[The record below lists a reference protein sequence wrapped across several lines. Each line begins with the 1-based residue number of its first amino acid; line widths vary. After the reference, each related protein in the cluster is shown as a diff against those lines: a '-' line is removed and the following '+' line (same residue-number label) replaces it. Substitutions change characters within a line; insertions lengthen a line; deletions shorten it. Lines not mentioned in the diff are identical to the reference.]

1 LPKNSVVDHK
11 LTLVIIY
18 GIISALATGL
28 GALPFIFI
36 KKITPKV
43 MGISNAIAAGLMM
56 GASFGL
62 LMEAAEYDE
71 SKMIGGF
78 LAGLIFI
85 VVFDRVLDLIKT
97 RKLQVEDED
106 ELAAGLVATARD
118 WKKSILIIIIMTFH
132 SVAEGIGIGAS
143 FGGTVKFGI
152 LMSIAIAIHNIPEG
166 LAISAVMVS
175 QGASWRKAAFWSVF
189 TSLPQPLMAVPSFL
203 FVNTFKPFVPAGLGI
218 AAGAMIW
225 LIFAEVAP
233 EAEENIGRKP
243 AATIITLSIIAM
255 LAIQYFL

>member
-1 LPKNSVVDHK
+1 M
-11 LTLVIIY
+11 
-18 GIISALATGL
+18 
-28 GALPFIFI
+28 FI

-43 MGISNAIAAGLMM
+43 MGVSNAIAAGLMM

-62 LMEAAEYDE
+62 LFEASEYDE
-71 SKMIGGF
+71 FKMIKGF
-78 LAGLIFI
+78 LAGVIFILIF
-85 VVFDRVLDLIKT
+85 DWLLDVI
-97 RKLQVEDED
+97 RKKRLHLEDD
-106 ELAAGLVATARD
+106 DLAAELTHLGGD
-118 WKKSILIIIIMTFH
+118 WKKSALIIIIMTFH

-175 QGASWRKAAFWSVF
+175 QGASWKKAAFWSVF
-189 TSLPQPLMAVPSFL
+189 SSLPQPLMAVPAFL
-203 FVNTFKPFVPAGLGI
+203 FVNTFKPYMPAGLGL

-233 EAEENIGRKP
+233 EATENIGTRA
-243 AATIITLSIIAM
+243 AATLITLSIVAM